1 MGLYGIIWVVSAV
14 ASHKPISNICT
25 PSLLALWHPRPLGPS
40 AAQCRWTP
48 PDAKRSPNSHGVR
61 PTKGSIYIYSI
72 PLHHLVGAD
81 GRRRLS
87 GEGVRHGGREA
98 LLEEVHPR
106 RIGVRL
112 SDHLSFKNMMTS
124 LESNQTYQVTR

>member
-1 MGLYGIIWVVSAV
+1 MGLYGSFLQLHPINPFPTSAPPRCWLCGTHGRWDLQRRSV
-14 ASHKPISNICT
+14 AGRRLT
-25 PSLLALWHPRPLGPS
+25 PNDLQTPTEFARP
-40 AAQCRWTP
+40 
-48 PDAKRSPNSHGVR
+48 
-61 PTKGSIYIYSI
+61 KGLYIYIYSI